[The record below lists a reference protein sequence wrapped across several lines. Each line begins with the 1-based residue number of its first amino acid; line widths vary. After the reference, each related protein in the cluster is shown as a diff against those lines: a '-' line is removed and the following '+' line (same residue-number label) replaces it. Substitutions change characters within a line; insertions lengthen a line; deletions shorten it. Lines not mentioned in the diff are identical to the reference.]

1 MDTQATAKVSAASPE
16 QAQQAQPEQ
25 GLLAHFR
32 QLQPEERVRLA
43 SLKQQDLSV
52 RKIALAL
59 ERSPATISRELRR
72 NTTQQWGYASQLA
85 QKLSQTRRAESYENR
100 PKMDKPEV
108 RQEVLERLRR
118 YWSPQQI
125 AKDLKRSHPE
135 DSQRQVC
142 AETIYAAI
150 YAYPKGEL
158 RKELLSCLRF
168 ANSKR
173 KKRSAGQDR
182 RGKLRGMLSIHMR
195 PPEVEDRLVP
205 GHFEG
210 DFIKGKAN
218 QSAVGVLV
226 ERTTRL
232 VVLARMQDCT
242 AESALEGFAL
252 KLAQIPQPLRK
263 TLTYDQGKEMALHA
277 QLCERVG
284 LQVFFCDPHS
294 PWQRGSCEN
303 TNGLLRQ
310 YLPKGTDLS
319 VYTQEQLDQIALS
332 LNTRPRKT
340 LEGMTPLEAFT
351 ALIAQ
356 TEITAP
362 QTG

>member
-1 MDTQATAKVSAASPE
+1 MQGQRAA
-16 QAQQAQPEQ
+16 
-25 GLLAHFR
+25 FR
-32 QLQPEERVRLA
+32 QLQPEERLRLA
-43 SLKQQDLSV
+43 SLKQQGLSV
-52 RKIALAL
+52 RKIAQELG
-59 ERSPATISRELRR
+59 RSPATISRELRR
-72 NTTQQWGYASQLA
+72 NTDAQWGYASQIA
-85 QKLSQTRRAESYENR
+85 HRLSQQRRAQSYDKR
-100 PKMDKPEV
+100 AKMDNPEV
-108 RQEVLERLRR
+108 RQEVQEMLRR
-118 YWSPQQI
+118 YWSPEQI
-125 AKDLKRSHPE
+125 ARELKRRHPQDSH
-135 DSQRQVC
+135 RQVC
-142 AETIYAAI
+142 AESIYTAI

-158 RKELLSCLRF
+158 RKELLSCLRL
-168 ANSKR
+168 AKSKR
-173 KKRSAGQDR
+173 KKRSAGEDR
-182 RGKLRGMLSIHMR
+182 RGKLRDMLSIHMR
-195 PPEVEDRLVP
+195 PPEVEDRVVP

-218 QSAVGVLV
+218 KSAVGVLV

-232 VVLARMQDCT
+232 VVLARMRDCT

-277 QLCERVG
+277 QLCQRVG
-284 LQVFFCDPHS
+284 LKVFFCDPHS

-319 VYTQEQLDQIALS
+319 VYTQEQLDEIALS

-340 LEGMTPLEAFT
+340 LNGMTPLDAFT

-356 TEITAP
+356 TESTTP

>member
-1 MDTQATAKVSAASPE
+1 MDEQAPE
-16 QAQQAQPEQ
+16 QVRTTEPPQGQEAVSEQAKP
-25 GLLAHFR
+25 ARFR

-43 SLKQQDLSV
+43 SFKQQGLGV
-52 RKIALAL
+52 RKIAQELG
-59 ERSPATISRELRR
+59 RSPATISRELRR
-72 NTTQQWGYASQLA
+72 NTTEQWGYASQLV
-85 QKLSQTRRAESYENR
+85 QKLSNKRRSASYANR

-108 RQEVLERLRR
+108 RQEVLEMLRR

-125 AKDLKRSHPE
+125 ARELKRRHPE
-135 DSQRQVC
+135 DGQRQVC
-142 AETIYAAI
+142 AESIYTAI

-173 KKRSAGQDR
+173 KKRSAGEDR
-182 RGKLRGMLSIHMR
+182 RGKLREMLSIHVR
-195 PPEVEDRLVP
+195 PAEVEDRLVP

-232 VVLARMQDCT
+232 VILARMKDCT

-277 QLCERVG
+277 QLAQRLG
-284 LQVFFCDPHS
+284 LEVFFCDPHS

-319 VYTQEQLDQIALS
+319 VYTQEQLDEIALS

-340 LEGMTPLEAFT
+340 LKDMTPLQAFT
-351 ALIAQ
+351 ALLAQ
-356 TEITAP
+356 ADSTTP